1 MSGVEALDKSSC
13 AELALR
19 GEYIT
24 VGSPT
29 VWSDE
34 WKGKDSNEP
43 ADGLDDTNSA
53 QSACFVEDN
62 GRLWYLMNKDS
73 NDPGWS
79 QCDGLW
85 STNNDNQFCYCTS
98 GKMYFLYLG
107 IFLVSKLNILN
118 AEILTSAANM
128 L

>member
-1 MSGVEALDKSSC
+1 MSGVEALDKASC
-13 AELALR
+13 AELALS
-19 GEYIT
+19 EKYTT

-34 WKGKDSNEP
+34 WKGKDGNEP
-43 ADGLDDTNSA
+43 ADGFDDTSSG

-85 STNNDNQFCYCTS
+85 SSNNDNQFCYCTS
-98 GKMYFLYLG
+98 GKIQRSFLSKYQAWKMYP
-107 IFLVSKLNILN
+107 
-118 AEILTSAANM
+118 
-128 L
+128 